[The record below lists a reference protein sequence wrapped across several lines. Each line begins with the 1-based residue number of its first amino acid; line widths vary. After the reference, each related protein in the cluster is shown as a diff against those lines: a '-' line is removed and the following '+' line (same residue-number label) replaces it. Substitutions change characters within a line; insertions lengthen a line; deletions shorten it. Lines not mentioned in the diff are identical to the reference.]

1 MIPVAM
7 TKSVVSGKGA
17 VYTSSQTNTLTLD
30 TLGFDHA
37 SIDVIYGPAA
47 STSSVAQTLT
57 LRQGDAVTAVTETV
71 TGFTGTLTPS
81 AYAGQTVTSQMTI
94 SRIEVDCRG
103 KKRYLAVATSPN
115 TDTVIVIA
123 ARLSRA
129 EEGPYD
135 ATTKGVRVNTA
146 G

>member
-1 MIPVAM
+1 MIQVAA
-7 TKSVVSGKGA
+7 TKSVVSGKA
-17 VYTSSQTNTLTLD
+17 SVYTSSQTNTLTLD
-30 TLGFDHA
+30 TLGYDFA

-57 LRQGDAVTAVTETV
+57 LKQGDASNAVTENV
-71 TGFTGTLTPS
+71 TGFTGDLKPA
-81 AYAGQTVTSQMTI
+81 AYAGQTATDAMSV
-94 SRIEVDCRG
+94 SRLEVDCRG

-115 TDTVIVIA
+115 TDTVVVIA

-129 EEGPYD
+129 EEAPYN
-135 ATTKGVRVNTA
+135 AATKGVRVNTA

>member
-1 MIPVAM
+1 MIQVAA
-7 TKSVVSGKGA
+7 TRSVVSGKA
-17 VYTSSQTNTLTLD
+17 SVYTSSQTNTLTLD
-30 TLGFDHA
+30 TLGYDFA

-57 LRQGDAVTAVTETV
+57 LRQGDASNAVTENV
-71 TGFTGTLTPS
+71 TGFTSGLAPA
-81 AYAGQTVTSQMTI
+81 AYAGQTAATQMTI
-94 SRIEVDCRG
+94 SRLEVDCRG

-115 TDTVIVIA
+115 TDTVVVIA

-129 EEGPYD
+129 EEAPYN
-135 ATTKGVRVNTA
+135 AATKGVQVNVA

>member
-1 MIPVAM
+1 MIPVAS
-7 TKSVVSGKGA
+7 TKSVVSGKNS

-30 TLGFDHA
+30 TLGFDYA
-37 SIDVIYGPAA
+37 SIDVIFGSQV

-57 LRQGDAVTAVTETV
+57 LRQGDASSAVTETV
-71 TGFTGTLTPS
+71 AGFTGSLSPA
-81 AYAGQTVTSQMTI
+81 AYAGQTVTSTMTV

-115 TDTVIVIA
+115 TDNTVVIA
-123 ARLSRA
+123 ARLGRG
-129 EEGPYD
+129 EESPYD
-135 ATTKGVRVNTA
+135 ATTKGVRLNTA